1 MRKGFTVLEV
11 ILVIAIMTLL
21 GAMSIPALLR
31 ERIVVNESIAQSAL
45 KTIVAAQISYRIAH
59 NNYANLSQL
68 DDATP
73 TYIDGVLA
81 GGVKNGYN
89 FTAAGWETTFV
100 ATAVPTKSNSTGV
113 RRFCITEDGVV
124 RVNSSIT
131 SSTDHST
138 CQGYGATK

>member
-1 MRKGFTVLEV
+1 MRKGFTLLEV
-11 ILVIAIMTLL
+11 MLVIAIMTLL

-31 ERIVVNESIAQSAL
+31 ARISTNESAAQAALRAIA
-45 KTIVAAQISYRIAH
+45 TGQISYRIV
-59 NNYANLSQL
+59 NSNYSNLTMLGNSV
-68 DDATP
+68 P
-73 TYIDGVLA
+73 PYIDHALA
-81 GGVKNGYN
+81 DGLRNGYN
-89 FTAAGWETTFV
+89 FTAAGWETIFV